1 MLSRRF
7 HDPYLRRVRFFF
19 TRREKVVVLAAT
31 PAPELREQV
40 RSSAQNL
47 PGTYRMIGEDGE
59 VLYVG
64 KSKAVRTR
72 LLSYFRAKEGEKAYR
87 LVREAARVEF
97 EYEPNEFAALL
108 RELQLIKRY
117 RPRFNVRYRR
127 DAIYSFLK
135 LSRGPAPRLFVVRQ
149 VSDDAATYFGPFRA
163 GRRIAEGVR
172 ELNDVLGLR
181 DCAQTIPIHYADQVE
196 IFPMERT
203 PRCHRFELSLCAGPC
218 AAGCTRSEYL
228 QTVALARDFLDG
240 SGDEPLRRVRE
251 RMEGAVERLEFEYA
265 ASLRDRLLRLE
276 MLQEEFGRL
285 REALD
290 HLTFQYLLPGTDGDD
305 RLYLVRRGTVRA
317 EMAAPRTKRQRERAD
332 RIAREVLETPEA
344 TGTMVSTR
352 KVEEILLL
360 AHWFRSRPEELERT
374 VPLDAPAPV
383 APRRRKPRRTR
394 SQSSVQPASG
404 ISVAPPAAPAP

>member
-1 MLSRRF
+1 
-7 HDPYLRRVRFFF
+7 
-19 TRREKVVVLAAT
+19 
-31 PAPELREQV
+31 
-40 RSSAQNL
+40 
-47 PGTYRMIGEDGE
+47 MIGQDGE

-72 LLSYFRAKEGEKAYR
+72 LLSYFRAKEGEKAHR

-97 EYEPNEFAALL
+97 DYEPNEFAALL

-127 DAIYSFLK
+127 DASYSFLK

-196 IFPMERT
+196 IFPVERT

-218 AAGCTRSEYL
+218 AAACTRAEYL
-228 QTVALARDFLDG
+228 QIVALAREFLDG
-240 SGDEPLRRVRE
+240 SGDEPLRRVRQ
-251 RMEGAVERLEFEYA
+251 RMEAAVEQLEFEYA
-265 ASLRDRLLRLE
+265 ASLRDRLVRLE

-332 RIAREVLETPEA
+332 RLAREVMETPES

-374 VPLDAPAPV
+374 VPLDAPAPA
-383 APRRRKPRRTR
+383 APRRRKPRRP
-394 SQSSVQPASG
+394 QSKSAAPPASG
-404 ISVAPPAAPAP
+404 ISVAPPAAPA

>member
-1 MLSRRF
+1 MPR
-7 HDPYLRRVRFFF
+7 
-19 TRREKVVVLAAT
+19 AAT
-31 PAPELREQV
+31 PAPDLREQV
-40 RSSAQNL
+40 RSSARNL
-47 PGTYRMIGEDGE
+47 PGTYQMIGEDGE

-64 KSKAVRTR
+64 KSKAIRTR

-97 EYEPNEFAALL
+97 QYEPNEFAALL
-108 RELQLIKRY
+108 RELHLIKRY
-117 RPRFNVRYRR
+117 RPRFNVQYRR
-127 DAIYSFLK
+127 DPNFSFLK

-149 VSDDAATYFGPFRA
+149 VSDDAATYFGPFRP

-181 DCAQTIPIHYADQVE
+181 DCAQTIPMHFADQVE
-196 IFPMERT
+196 LFDIERT
-203 PRCHRFELSLCAGPC
+203 PRCHRFELSLCSGPC

-228 QTVALARDFLDG
+228 RMVELAREFLDG
-240 SGDEPLRRVRE
+240 SGDEPMERVRR

-265 ASLRDRLLRLE
+265 ASLRDRLIRLE

-290 HLTFQYLLPGTDGDD
+290 HLTFRYLLPGVDGDD

-332 RIAREVLETPEA
+332 RLAQEILQAPES

-360 AHWFRSRPEELERT
+360 AQWFRSRPEELERT
-374 VPLDAPAPV
+374 VPLDAPTPPPP
-383 APRRRKPRRTR
+383 PRRRRRRSSRGASPRDG
-394 SQSSVQPASG
+394 AG
-404 ISVAPPAAPAP
+404 ISVAPPAAPAL